1 MLPVLLLFLQVP
13 TDTLHLS
20 AAEALAR
27 AAARAPAVAAAASR
41 VDAADARLG
50 AARAWTDPTLSASA
64 ENVGAARAVTGQT
77 GVAGLEGQVVL
88 GLPVPVGGDRGAAV
102 AEARA
107 HARSAAA
114 GRRLADDETREA
126 LITAVAVAERDATLQ
141 RSAASESE
149 ALERFAAA
157 LDRRAAEG
165 RSAGGEAARARLE
178 ASLAATGL
186 ARRNAALAGSRERLA
201 QLLGEAPATPVVV
214 AAPRCGPAK
223 GAPQGTGAA
232 ALALADA
239 RADAAQAAA
248 RTASARAVPDLV
260 PQVGVRR
267 TAGVTGLFVGLGT
280 EIPVFGG
287 PRDLGRASRLEAEAA
302 DAERQGLALQLA
314 AERRAAEAELSLL
327 DAAGRRF
334 DGDWRSALERT
345 VSAAQARYDA
355 GEGTLAEL
363 LDARRARLAA
373 LDDLATWRAE
383 RRTARARVA
392 RLTGA
397 PLDAALLCDDLP
409 PVE

>member
-1 MLPVLLLFLQVP
+1 
-13 TDTLHLS
+13 
-20 AAEALAR
+20 
-27 AAARAPAVAAAASR
+27 
-41 VDAADARLG
+41 
-50 AARAWTDPTLSASA
+50 
-64 ENVGAARAVTGQT
+64 
-77 GVAGLEGQVVL
+77 
-88 GLPVPVGGDRGAAV
+88 
-102 AEARA
+102 
-107 HARSAAA
+107 
-114 GRRLADDETREA
+114 
-126 LITAVAVAERDATLQ
+126 
-141 RSAASESE
+141 
-149 ALERFAAA
+149 
-157 LDRRAAEG
+157 
-165 RSAGGEAARARLE
+165 
-178 ASLAATGL
+178 
-186 ARRNAALAGSRERLA
+186 
-201 QLLGEAPATPVVV
+201 
-214 AAPRCGPAK
+214 
-223 GAPQGTGAA
+223 
-232 ALALADA
+232 
-239 RADAAQAAA
+239 
-248 RTASARAVPDLV
+248 VPDLV